1 MVLNFDEL
9 REQLDEILWH
19 TWDPMRLSM
28 SDKNRHAYFSVT
40 QELAEFCVDKPDL
53 VLIKHFLAALEKR
66 CWPTSDV
73 AGRRERAAV
82 EIAELMQV
90 AEIELH

>member
-19 TWDPMRLSM
+19 TWDPMRLSI
-28 SDKNRHAYFSVT
+28 SDKNRHAYFDAT
-40 QELAEFCVDKPDL
+40 QELAEFCVDKPEL
-53 VLIKHFLAALEKR
+53 TAIRNFLQGLQTR
-66 CWPTSDV
+66 LWPQSDV
-73 AGRRERAAV
+73 AGRRGRAAV

-90 AEIELH
+90 AEIELS